1 MKTAIVY
8 DRVNKWGGAERVL
21 LTLHELFPDA
31 PIYTSVYSPEK
42 ATWAKVFP
50 EVIPSFLQN
59 IPCLRDKHEYLA
71 PFMPIAFES
80 LNLTRSDLV
89 ISVTSEA
96 AKGVITKPGTLH
108 VCYCLTPTRY
118 LWSHFDTYFSARGG
132 PAFGWKGITKPVV
145 TYLRSWD
152 KIAAQ
157 RPDVVIAISTA
168 VQDRIKKYYNRGSEI
183 IYPPVDIEKFQ
194 RKSVDT
200 TSLRSDVV
208 KQRRY
213 FLIVSRLVPY
223 KKVDLAI
230 EAFNELG
237 LPLVVVGTGS
247 EEKKYK
253 FKYKFKNIIF
263 KGFVDDEELV
273 SLYCGA
279 RALIMPQEE
288 DFGIVAVEAQAAGC
302 PVIAYA
308 KGGASDTVI
317 NSETGVLFDTQSK
330 NSLCNAVNTFN
341 LMIFDRDKLIKNAE
355 KFSTRRFKKEFVDL
369 INIKV

>member
-1 MKTAIVY
+1 MQYDKVALVY

-21 LTLHELFPDA
+21 LMLHEMFPDA
-31 PIYTSVYSPEK
+31 PLYTSVYSREK
-42 ATWAKVFP
+42 APWANVFP
-50 EVIPSFLQN
+50 EVIPSFLQKFSF
-59 IPCLRDKHEYLA
+59 LRDRHELLA
-71 PFMPIAFES
+71 PLMSLAFES
-80 LNLTRSDLV
+80 FDFSGYDLV

-230 EAFNELG
+230 EAF
-237 LPLVVVGTGS
+237 
-247 EEKKYK
+247 
-253 FKYKFKNIIF
+253 
-263 KGFVDDEELV
+263 
-273 SLYCGA
+273 
-279 RALIMPQEE
+279 
-288 DFGIVAVEAQAAGC
+288 
-302 PVIAYA
+302 
-308 KGGASDTVI
+308 
-317 NSETGVLFDTQSK
+317 
-330 NSLCNAVNTFN
+330 
-341 LMIFDRDKLIKNAE
+341 
-355 KFSTRRFKKEFVDL
+355 
-369 INIKV
+369 

>member
-118 LWSHFDTYFSARGG
+118 LWSHYELYFKNAVFR
-132 PAFGWKGITKPVV
+132 AVTKPLVF
-145 TYLRSWD
+145 YLKHWD
-152 KIAAQ
+152 LIAAQ
-157 RPDVVIAISTA
+157 RPDEMVAISLA
-168 VQDRIKKYYNRGSEI
+168 VRERIRKYYAREVKLI
-183 IYPPVDIEKFQ
+183 FPPLSFKMSVFGDS
-194 RKSVDT
+194 SVD
-200 TSLRSDVV
+200 R
-208 KQRRY
+208 
-213 FLIVSRLVPY
+213 
-223 KKVDLAI
+223 
-230 EAFNELG
+230 
-237 LPLVVVGTGS
+237 
-247 EEKKYK
+247 
-253 FKYKFKNIIF
+253 
-263 KGFVDDEELV
+263 
-273 SLYCGA
+273 
-279 RALIMPQEE
+279 
-288 DFGIVAVEAQAAGC
+288 
-302 PVIAYA
+302 
-308 KGGASDTVI
+308 
-317 NSETGVLFDTQSK
+317 
-330 NSLCNAVNTFN
+330 
-341 LMIFDRDKLIKNAE
+341 DR
-355 KFSTRRFKKEFVDL
+355 
-369 INIKV
+369 